1 MVNSEVYFT
10 NIKQE
15 LTNQLNSAKES
26 ILIAMAEFTD
36 KGLFE
41 ILLQRSKT
49 IRVDL
54 LIYKDL
60 TSSNKTE
67 IDFNLLEKAG
77 GHFYLISDGFASRK
91 FCVID
96 GSTSITGSSNWSYE
110 NSLNNDEN
118 IVVVKGDMELAS
130 NYLQI
135 FKTLIGEMPQM
146 LSDEAINRIIKRL
159 MLIKNLI
166 ELEDTAEIIRHAD
179 FIRKEDKQLI
189 TSEIIEALHLKQY
202 AKAIRSINDFLKQF
216 YQLTKYVDPE
226 IIALNLEIKQL
237 EYQLVAIDNELTE
250 TEKIIADFNHRMYS
264 RLGRLMTELY
274 RLKKEHAYIHRND
287 NEEAQRK
294 YETAKEQYERFTK
307 DQEKE
312 QLKIFFEL
320 DLVGQKLLKEM
331 YRNAAMQCHPD
342 KFTDEIQKLKATE
355 LFVQLKDA
363 YERRDIET
371 VKRILEKLK
380 NGWLNTDIPKQNN
393 KGILKLKLEEL
404 QMLLQHKIELL
415 NRIKEAELFKIIAS
429 YSNLDLYFDEEE
441 SQLQFELKKYRTELG
456 KDE

>member
-1 MVNSEVYFT
+1 
-10 NIKQE
+10 
-15 LTNQLNSAKES
+15 
-26 ILIAMAEFTD
+26 
-36 KGLFE
+36 
-41 ILLQRSKT
+41 
-49 IRVDL
+49 
-54 LIYKDL
+54 
-60 TSSNKTE
+60 
-67 IDFNLLEKAG
+67 
-77 GHFYLISDGFASRK
+77 
-91 FCVID
+91 
-96 GSTSITGSSNWSYE
+96 
-110 NSLNNDEN
+110 
-118 IVVVKGDMELAS
+118 
-130 NYLQI
+130 
-135 FKTLIGEMPQM
+135 
-146 LSDEAINRIIKRL
+146 
-159 MLIKNLI
+159 
-166 ELEDTAEIIRHAD
+166 
-179 FIRKEDKQLI
+179 
-189 TSEIIEALHLKQY
+189 
-202 AKAIRSINDFLKQF
+202 
-216 YQLTKYVDPE
+216 
-226 IIALNLEIKQL
+226 
-237 EYQLVAIDNELTE
+237 
-250 TEKIIADFNHRMYS
+250 
-264 RLGRLMTELY
+264 LY

-429 YSNLDLYFDEEE
+429 YSNLDLYFDEKE